1 MKKSDK
7 VMYSIIKIIG
17 IIAIVL
23 ISYFIIFSIMHLMN
37 TTEYSKILIDMN
49 IYKTF
54 YTILNFVSQIAIP
67 ILLIMFLIAIPYFIV
82 FLIISVFFI
91 RKYVKYN
98 GEKKKQ
104 MIKIIILCIL
114 TICFVIKG
122 VSLMPLTTKYKVN
135 VNAKVNEV
143 SNLEIK
149 EFLKEEITGNKYIY
163 KIEIT
168 QGFPDDYNVNIFY
181 QDTTKKVEKAF
192 LSDYNYDFIIRNAK
206 NITNEL
212 TIKSIIVT
220 LIGDI
225 LCIYFLLYVLK
236 EFKRISIINAE
247 SSI

>member
-7 VMYSIIKIIG
+7 VMYFIIKIIG
-17 IIAIVL
+17 IIAIAV
-23 ISYFIIFSIMHLMN
+23 ISYFIIFSTMHLMN
-37 TTEYSKILIDMN
+37 TTKYSKILIDMN
-49 IYKTF
+49 IYRTF
-54 YTILNFVSQIAIP
+54 YITLNFVTQMAIP
-67 ILLIMFLIAIPYFIV
+67 IFLIMFFIAIPYLIV

-122 VSLMPLTTKYKVN
+122 VSLLPWTTKYELK

-143 SNLEIK
+143 SNLEIRELLQK
-149 EFLKEEITGNKYIY
+149 EITGNKYIY
-163 KIEIT
+163 KIEII
-168 QGFPDDYNVNIFY
+168 QGFPDDYNVNIYY
-181 QDTTKKVEKAF
+181 QDTTKKVERTF
-192 LSDYNYDFIIRNAK
+192 LSDHYYDFINRNTR

-220 LIGDI
+220 SIGNI
-225 LCIYFLLYVLK
+225 LCIYFLIYVLK
-236 EFKRISIINAE
+236 EFKRISIE
-247 SSI
+247 

>member
-1 MKKSDK
+1 
-7 VMYSIIKIIG
+7 MYSIMKIIG

-49 IYKTF
+49 IYRPF
-54 YTILNFVSQIAIP
+54 YTILNFVSQMAIP
-67 ILLIMFLIAIPYFIV
+67 IFLIMFFIAIPYLIV

-122 VSLMPLTTKYKVN
+122 VSLLPLTTKYELKI
-135 VNAKVNEV
+135 NAKVNEV
-143 SNLEIK
+143 SNLEIRELLQK
-149 EFLKEEITGNKYIY
+149 EITGNKYIH
-163 KIEIT
+163 KIEII
-168 QGFPDDYNVNIFY
+168 QGFPDDYNVNIYY
-181 QDTTKKVEKAF
+181 QDTTKKVERTF
-192 LSDYNYDFIIRNAK
+192 LSDHYYDFINRNMR
-206 NITNEL
+206 NITNEM

-220 LIGDI
+220 SIGNI
-225 LCIYFLLYVLK
+225 LCIYFFIYVLK
-236 EFKRISIINAE
+236 EFKRISIE
-247 SSI
+247 QLK

>member
-1 MKKSDK
+1 
-7 VMYSIIKIIG
+7 MYSIIKIIG

-49 IYKTF
+49 IYRPF
-54 YTILNFVSQIAIP
+54 YTILNFVSQMAIP
-67 ILLIMFLIAIPYFIV
+67 IFLIMFFIAIPYLIV

-104 MIKIIILCIL
+104 MIKIIMLCIL

-122 VSLMPLTTKYKVN
+122 VSLLPLTTKYEVK

-143 SNLEIK
+143 SNLEIR
-149 EFLKEEITGNKYIY
+149 EFLQKEITGNKYIY
-163 KIEIT
+163 EIEIT

-181 QDTTKKVEKAF
+181 QDTAKKVEKVF
-192 LSDYNYDFIIRNAK
+192 LSDYSYDFINRNAK

-220 LIGDI
+220 
-225 LCIYFLLYVLK
+225 
-236 EFKRISIINAE
+236 
-247 SSI
+247 

>member
-1 MKKSDK
+1 
-7 VMYSIIKIIG
+7 
-17 IIAIVL
+17 
-23 ISYFIIFSIMHLMN
+23 
-37 TTEYSKILIDMN
+37 
-49 IYKTF
+49 
-54 YTILNFVSQIAIP
+54 
-67 ILLIMFLIAIPYFIV
+67 
-82 FLIISVFFI
+82 
-91 RKYVKYN
+91 
-98 GEKKKQ
+98 
-104 MIKIIILCIL
+104 
-114 TICFVIKG
+114 
-122 VSLMPLTTKYKVN
+122 MPLTTKYKVN

-192 LSDYNYDFIIRNAK
+192 LSDYNYDFIIRNTK

-225 LCIYFLLYVLK
+225 LCIYFLIYLLK